1 MIRIYILIVVL
12 LCAVGVSASD
22 PEEVHATNDTSLV
35 HYKVE
40 SQVSFSDGK
49 TPLWLN
55 ANKDSF
61 SATVVRMPQ
70 AEDIDYEVAS
80 HLIVELYS
88 K

>member
-55 ANKDSF
+55 ANKYGLS
-61 SATVVRMPQ
+61 SLASTNGYLRASVVR
-70 AEDIDYEVAS
+70 S
-80 HLIVELYS
+80 L
-88 K
+88 